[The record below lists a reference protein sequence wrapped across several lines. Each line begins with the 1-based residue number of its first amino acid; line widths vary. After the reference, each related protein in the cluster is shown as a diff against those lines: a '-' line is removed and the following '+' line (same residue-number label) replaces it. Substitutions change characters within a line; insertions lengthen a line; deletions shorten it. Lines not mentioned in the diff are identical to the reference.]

1 MTQENSQTKAID
13 AEKVSRVAGLMLH
26 EGVYQDL
33 SEVFRALGDRS
44 RVQILD
50 ALSREELCVYDI
62 SAIVGMNPSAVSHHL
77 RTLRNLRLVRSR
89 RAGKHVYYTLRD
101 KHVTVLLKQALD
113 HVQHR

>member
-1 MTQENSQTKAID
+1 MSQENCQTKAID
-13 AEKVSRVAGLMLH
+13 AERVVRVAGLMLG

-50 ALSREELCVYDI
+50 ALSREELCVCDI
-62 SAIVGMNPSAVSHHL
+62 SAIVAMSPSAVSHHL

-89 RAGKHVYYTLRD
+89 KAGKKVYYTLRD
-101 KHVTVLLKQALD
+101 MHVTVLLAQALD

>member
-1 MTQENSQTKAID
+1 MIQEDCQAKAID
-13 AEKVSRVAGLMLH
+13 KERVTRVAGLMLRG
-26 EGVYQDL
+26 GVYQDL

-50 ALSREELCVYDI
+50 AVSREELCVCDI
-62 SAIVGMNPSAVSHHL
+62 SAILGMSPSAVSHHL

-89 RAGKHVYYTLRD
+89 RAGKKVYYALRD
-101 KHVTVLLKQALD
+101 THVTVLLAQALD